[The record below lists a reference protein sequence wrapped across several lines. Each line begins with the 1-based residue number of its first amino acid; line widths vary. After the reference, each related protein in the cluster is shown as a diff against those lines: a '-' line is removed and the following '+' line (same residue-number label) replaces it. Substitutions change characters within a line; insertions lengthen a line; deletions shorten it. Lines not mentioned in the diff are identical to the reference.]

1 MGYTSRTVERRDLYL
16 SRADFRGDRGS
27 GVGILVANLGTP
39 DAPTARALRPYLH
52 EFLSDP
58 RVIEK
63 PRWQWLPILHLFVL
77 PLRPRRSAR
86 LYRNIWT
93 AEGSPLLVHTQRI
106 AAGIGE
112 RLAAWVAEPPT
123 VVVGMRYGNPSI
135 ASALRRLADA
145 GCTRILVLPL
155 FPQYFAGTTGSA
167 LDAVFAELRR
177 WRWVP
182 ELRVVGRYHDEP
194 GYVAALAASLRGVWG
209 GDGPAE
215 RVLFSFH
222 GVPTRYVAN
231 GDPYYEHC
239 RITGR
244 LLAEELGLDD
254 DRRQVTFQSLFGRE
268 PWLEPYT
275 DRTLAELARGGV
287 ESADVVCPG
296 FAADCL
302 ETLDE
307 IGREAR
313 ESFRAAGGRRF
324 RYVPCLN
331 DRPDHLDFL
340 TDLARRHLGDWVD
353 DGHSARDIESGRG
366 GSRLSA
372 SSA

>member
-1 MGYTSRTVERRDLYL
+1 MEKRDLYL
-16 SRADFRGDRGS
+16 SRPDFRGDRGS

-39 DAPTARALRPYLH
+39 DAPTARALRPYLR

-93 AEGSPLLVHTQRI
+93 AEGSPLLVHTARI

-112 RLAAWVAEPPT
+112 RLAAEISAPPVVA
-123 VVVGMRYGNPSI
+123 VGMRYGNPSI

-167 LDAVFAELRR
+167 LDAVFAELRL

-182 ELRVVGRYHDEP
+182 ELRVVGWYHDEP
-194 GYVAALAASLRGVWG
+194 GYVSALAASLREAWG
-209 GDGPAE
+209 SEGPAE

-222 GVPTRYVAN
+222 GVPTRYVTN

-239 RITGR
+239 RTTGR
-244 LLAEELGLDD
+244 LLAAELGLAD
-254 DRRQVTFQSLFGRE
+254 DRWRVTFQSLFGRE
-268 PWLEPYT
+268 QWLEPYT
-275 DRTLAELARGGV
+275 DRTLEKLARDGA
-287 ESADVVCPG
+287 ESTDVICPG

-302 ETLDE
+302 ETVDE
-307 IGREAR
+307 VGREAR
-313 ESFRAAGGRRF
+313 ANFRAAGGRSF

-331 DRPDHLDFL
+331 DRADHLDFL
-340 TDLARRHLGDWVD
+340 TELARRHLGDWIGGGRPANELEPGHD
-353 DGHSARDIESGRG
+353 D
-366 GSRLSA
+366 SRLST